1 MAPFLPRRMPSLIA
15 EIPTLPPHPPAPPPG
30 GPPDVRA
37 RLELPVPNDTA
48 RLPMPNPQVIH
59 RSLPDGAVLFS
70 TVDEVYFGLNAVAS
84 RVWEL
89 LPPALTTLGEVCET
103 LQAEYPDVP
112 PAVIRADVVELLDH
126 LRANALVVS
135 LPGRALHVDAHAT
148 PDLEI
153 APAAAR
159 RVG

>member
-1 MAPFLPRRMPSLIA
+1 MPN
-15 EIPTLPPHPPAPPPG
+15 ET
-30 GPPDVRA
+30 
-37 RLELPVPNDTA
+37 T
-48 RLPMPNPQVIH
+48 RLPIPNPQVIH

-84 RVWEL
+84 RVWAL
-89 LPPALTTLGEVCET
+89 LPPVLTTYGELCQTIQSEH
-103 LQAEYPDVP
+103 PDVA
-112 PAVIRADVVELLDH
+112 PAVIRADIVELLDH

-135 LPGRALHVDAHAT
+135 LPGRALHIDANTT
-148 PDLEI
+148 PDLEA